1 VLIGPGFWGKPLLE
15 KAKIVLVFGLIGLT
29 VSLSRPRVELYW
41 PGLTLVMLGT
51 SLRIWAAGH
60 LTRDQR
66 LTTSGPYQHL
76 RHPFYLGRL
85 FILIG
90 FALMSGL
97 QNPLVWAV
105 CGAGLIF
112 FFAGYLPRKER
123 RENGRLE
130 RLFGDEFKTWRANV
144 PGLWPRWKPFVTE
157 RRPWNWKLFLSGD
170 GRYPGNKELPAV
182 LAFLVLSGLFY
193 WRLLVSH

>member
-1 VLIGPGFWGKPLLE
+1 ME
-15 KAKIVLVFGLIGLT
+15 KAKIVLVFVLIGFL
-29 VSLSRPRVELYW
+29 VSLSRPRPELFG
-41 PGLTLVMLGT
+41 PGLGLVTMGAA
-51 SLRIWAAGH
+51 LRIWAAGH

-66 LTTSGPYQHL
+66 LSTSGPYQHL

-85 FILIG
+85 LLLSG

-97 QNPLVWAV
+97 QNPVVWAV
-105 CGAGLIF
+105 CGAGLVF

-130 RLFGDEFKTWRANV
+130 LLFGEEFKMWRANV
-144 PGLWPRWKPFVTE
+144 PALWPRLKPFVMHK
-157 RRPWNWKLFLSGD
+157 RPWSWKLFLGGD

-182 LAFLVLSGLFY
+182 LAVVVLSGLFY
-193 WRLLVSH
+193 WRLVTSH